1 MINRFFRFV
10 LIFVSMYSIVNAD
23 SSQSSNSKEPWVR
36 VYSHGVVGVALPI
49 DIVEGNTTIP
59 ANDVLVALTAQ
70 PNKKIS
76 YDYTWDGSSL
86 KLVSFGTNK
95 TVLEGCAFFT
105 DKRAKELIDSP
116 ECKAL
121 YTKVYKKYKSR
132 SETCSKYQHYPRLFV
147 THDMQTTQCIDIDSR
162 RFIQFPVSSSD
173 KPYTALSIGM
183 IDETQPTSY
192 LKLDTNKLFNCE
204 TYGSPVRYW
213 ASSMDYFQ
221 LQEEVSWQKQ
231 YLIKTDGF
239 HYCWDSWRKI
249 DEPEKLALDLRD
261 GTVLLQGTSSVLRVR
276 IADGTTEAPLSVVKV
291 KNPLELR
298 KVLDSHGAQE
308 CMGESIA
315 SGDCQLDTVK
325 HLKYD
330 KNGTFYEKDYYPMII
345 QGVDE
350 IMQKEFNKGVK

>member
-1 MINRFFRFV
+1 MC
-10 LIFVSMYSIVNAD
+10 SILNAD
-23 SSQSSNSKEPWVR
+23 NIQLSNSKEPWVR
-36 VYSHGVVGVALPI
+36 VYSHGVAGIFLPV
-49 DIVEGNTTIP
+49 DLAESNTIIFP
-59 ANDVLVALTAQ
+59 NEVLVALTMQ
-70 PNKKIS
+70 PNKNIS
-76 YDYTWDGSSL
+76 HDYTWDGSSL

-95 TVLEGCAFFT
+95 TLYKGCAFFT
-105 DKRAKELIDSP
+105 DKHAMKLINSA

-121 YTKVYKKYKSR
+121 YTKAYKKYKSR
-132 SETCSKYQHYPRLFV
+132 FEACSKYQHYPRLFV
-147 THDMQTTQCIDIDSR
+147 SYDMKSTQCINNALV
-162 RFIQFPVSSSD
+162 RFMQFPVSPSD

-183 IDETQPTSY
+183 IDDTQPTSY
-192 LKLDTNKLFNCE
+192 LKLDTNKLFNCK

-221 LQEEVSWQKQ
+221 LQEEVAWQKQ
-231 YLIKTDGF
+231 YLIKTNGF

-249 DEPEKLALDLRD
+249 DEPEKPTLDLRD

-276 IADGTTEAPLSVVKV
+276 IADGTTDAPASVVQV

-315 SGDCQLDTVK
+315 SGDCRLDTVK
-325 HLKYD
+325 HPKYD